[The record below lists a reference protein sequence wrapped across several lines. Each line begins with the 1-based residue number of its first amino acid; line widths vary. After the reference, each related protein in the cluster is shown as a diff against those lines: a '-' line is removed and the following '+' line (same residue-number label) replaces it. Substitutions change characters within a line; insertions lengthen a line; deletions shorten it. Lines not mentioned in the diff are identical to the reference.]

1 MKIDLSRIYPNPHR
15 DLARNPVNQDQVQ
28 AVAESIQRTGFWDNV
43 VVREKDDSYEL
54 AYGHNRYA
62 ALQQIG
68 ITEADFIVKPLS
80 DYDMLS
86 AMIDENATQQKI
98 TPKII
103 FENVDA
109 AIRLAEQML
118 SECDTV
124 EQFNEAAKTSRSVPG
139 QNVKKMWRE
148 LEFAKAKQCIGENGE
163 GLGTGFVRQFLPG
176 HAPTES
182 TLQAVIDSHYADRRK
197 AVAKRKAEEAQA
209 EADRLE
215 REAEEAQQVAETAT
229 DVQVKDRATKRV
241 TKRKNQA
248 KKAKQTAAKETQ
260 KAERIDTVGFAR
272 DLLERLEHPALMQ
285 EIVQLARQEKIPSE
299 YHERLIQACLD
310 EGWTAA
316 RNDLNRPHG
325 VKNAGKVWW
334 FKASGKAEKVRKE
347 AKRENLKWK
356 HREKSL
362 DEFTRE
368 TLTDVKE
375 LIKALDAI
383 KPFGDQIKNQKLIQS
398 FDVHLVTLIFAANAV
413 RGNLPRSENVVSID
427 LKRLEDGNA

>member
-43 VVREKDDSYEL
+43 VVREANDSYEL

-98 TPKII
+98 TPKIV

-109 AIRLAEQML
+109 AIRLAEKML
-118 SECDTV
+118 GECDTV
-124 EQFNEAAKTSRSVPG
+124 EQFNEAAKTSHRPAPDDG
-139 QNVKKMWRE
+139 QKVWRVD
-148 LEFAKAKQCIGENGE
+148 EFAKAKNCLGEDGE
-163 GLGTGFVRQFLPG
+163 GLGKDFIKHFLPG
-176 HAPTES
+176 TAPS
-182 TLQAVIDSHYADRRK
+182 NDTLQAVIDSHYANRRK
-197 AVAKRKAEEAQA
+197 AIAQRKAQEAQA

-215 REAEEAQQVAETAT
+215 QEAEAARQEAETAT
-229 DVQVKDRATKRV
+229 DKQVQERATNRV
-241 TKRKNQA
+241 TKRKKQA
-248 KKAKQTAAKETQ
+248 KKAQQTFAKEKQ
-260 KAERIDTVGFAR
+260 KAERIDVVGFSR
-272 DLLERLEHPALMQ
+272 ELLERLDSQAIMQ

-325 VKNAGKVWW
+325 VKNAGKHWW
-334 FKASGKAEKVRKE
+334 FKASGKAEKLRRQHDKQQ
-347 AKRENLKWK
+347 KQWK

-383 KPFGDQIKNQKLIQS
+383 KPFGDQIKNQTLVQS
-398 FDVHLVTLIFAANAV
+398 FDAHLGALISAATAV
-413 RGNLPRSENVVSID
+413 RGNLPHSENVVPID
-427 LKRLEDGNA
+427 LKRLSND